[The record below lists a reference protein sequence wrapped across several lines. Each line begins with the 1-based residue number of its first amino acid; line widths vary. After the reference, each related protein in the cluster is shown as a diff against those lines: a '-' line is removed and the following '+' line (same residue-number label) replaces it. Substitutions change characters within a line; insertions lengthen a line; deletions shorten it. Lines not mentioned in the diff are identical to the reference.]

1 MFTDQKIKET
11 YLIMGTNLG
20 NRKANLQ
27 RAIVEIE
34 QHIGPILNA
43 SSVYETEPWGVT
55 DQPGFYNQVL
65 KVATSLNPQQLLT
78 ATLAIEN
85 EMGRIR
91 AERYG
96 ARIIDIDIL
105 FFDDLVIDTDQLTI
119 PHPRIIER
127 NFVLAPLAEIAHDL
141 VHPLLHQTIS
151 EIWKAS
157 KDQLGV
163 KKIYSVEH

>member
-1 MFTDQKIKET
+1 MDQRIKET
-11 YLIMGTNLG
+11 YLITGTNLG
-20 NRKANLQ
+20 DRQANLQ
-27 RAIVEIE
+27 QARVEIE
-34 QHIGPILNA
+34 QNIGSILNC

-65 KVATSLNPQQLLT
+65 KVATSLDPLQLLT
-78 ATLAIEN
+78 ATLAIEKA
-85 EMGRIR
+85 MGRVR

-127 NFVLAPLAEIAHDL
+127 NFVLAPLTEIAHDL